1 MEGFVS
7 WSHGIV
13 LPFVSSAS
21 VIYVSIPWAIFWQR
35 INYLTQSVKSSSDF
49 LSFPLGEGKDVD
61 NLFSL
66 VFFDFVQI

>member
-49 LSFPLGEGKDVD
+49 LSFPLERERM
-61 NLFSL
+61 LITYFL
-66 VFFDFVQI
+66 WFFDFVQI

>member
-7 WSHGIV
+7 WSDGIV
-13 LPFVSSAS
+13 LPFFSSAS

-66 VFFDFVQI
+66 VF